1 MNYRHSYHA
10 GNFADVVKHL
20 AEVAILAHLAKKD
33 APFAVIDSHAG
44 RGLYDLESDQARKT
58 GEAAAGIERV
68 RSLSGPPLLERYLGL
83 AAQDGAG
90 TYPGS
95 PLIAARM
102 LRPQDR
108 LVAIEKHPQE
118 AALLKETL
126 TPWRKARV
134 EEGDGYGR
142 LLAHLPPPER
152 RGLIL
157 MDPPFEAPD
166 EFEIAAQTVRAAFRK
181 FATGIYLIWYPIKSA
196 AAGNAFAGEVLASGA
211 KKALRIEI
219 AIDAADGKLGRAG
232 LLILNPPYG
241 FDAEMEA
248 ALAIV
253 APALR
258 ARTKLDALVGEA

>member
-1 MNYRHSYHA
+1 M
-10 GNFADVVKHL
+10 
-20 AEVAILAHLAKKD
+20 
-33 APFAVIDSHAG
+33 
-44 RGLYDLESDQARKT
+44 
-58 GEAAAGIERV
+58 
-68 RSLSGPPLLERYLGL
+68 
-83 AAQDGAG
+83 
-90 TYPGS
+90 
-95 PLIAARM
+95 
-102 LRPQDR
+102 
-108 LVAIEKHPQE
+108 
-118 AALLKETL
+118 
-126 TPWRKARV
+126 

-157 MDPPFEAPD
+157 IDPPFEAPD
-166 EFEIAAQTVRAAFRK
+166 EFETAARTVRAAFRK

-258 ARTKLDALVGEA
+258 ARTKLDALVGES